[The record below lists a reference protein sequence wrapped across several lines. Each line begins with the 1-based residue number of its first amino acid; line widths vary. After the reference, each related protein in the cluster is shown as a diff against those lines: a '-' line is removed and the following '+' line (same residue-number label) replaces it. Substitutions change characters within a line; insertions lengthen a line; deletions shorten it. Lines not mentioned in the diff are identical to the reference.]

1 MARRYRWL
9 LPIAGILLLMVIPV
23 GWVLLVSLGGEPDYR
38 ARAGDLVSWEE
49 DPIVLSDSGRA
60 WEVSLHGEHL
70 SVQGRVRAPAGEGRR
85 WPALLILG
93 GLRTG
98 RRTVDYI
105 DTFEQGAEVLLMAL
119 DYPYEGPKSNL
130 SWSEILGLIP
140 RIRGPCFDTPAAL
153 LLAVDYLRRRPE
165 VDPNRIVLVG
175 GSLGAIFVPAAGAQ
189 DPRPAAVVM
198 IYGLGDLRRL
208 LEGALEGRLP
218 LPSVVAWMGD
228 RLLGRLD
235 PVHTVPRISP
245 RPLLMVNALGD
256 ERIPTA
262 CVEALHR
269 AAPGPCT
276 KVWLPISHASPRET
290 REAGRVYA
298 VVKEWLEEQDI
309 LH

>member
-1 MARRYRWL
+1 
-9 LPIAGILLLMVIPV
+9 MVIPV

-256 ERIPTA
+256 ERIPSA
-262 CVEALHR
+262 CVTALHR